1 MFPSGSLYSYHSEDA
16 FIESLHQRVFLYH
29 SSMFLQDELYPPV
42 ETVLEMEP
50 EELAP
55 LVPLA
60 GSG

>member
-1 MFPSGSLYSYHSEDA
+1 
-16 FIESLHQRVFLYH
+16 
-29 SSMFLQDELYPPV
+29 MFLQDELYPPV

-60 GSG
+60 GSGLVRVSARFSFR